1 MSYHAVAALTVA
13 FSLALGVIQEPVPA
27 AMPVGADCAR
37 HVATHTL
44 IRNDVLARLD
54 AADQNLPK
62 AEAALAQAQADLRA
76 LKAAADQLQAQKALL
91 EQHVGL
97 LEQALKLQVDVCA
110 SVCASGAALTPG
122 KVADAT
128 MQAAGA
134 AWEAI
139 DAPLGFAAGAGMC
152 VGIAWG
158 LNQVAR

>member
-1 MSYHAVAALTVA
+1 MSYHAVAAFTVA
-13 FSLALGVIQEPVPA
+13 LSLALGMLQDPVPA
-27 AMPVGADCAR
+27 ALPVGADCVR

-62 AEAALAQAQADLRA
+62 AEAALAQAQADLRV

-97 LEQALKLQVDVCA
+97 MEQALKLQGD
-110 SVCASGAALTPG
+110 VCASGAALTPG

-128 MQAAGA
+128 VQAAGA

>member
-13 FSLALGVIQEPVPA
+13 FSLALGVLQDPVPA
-27 AMPVGADCAR
+27 ALPVGADCAR

-91 EQHVGL
+91 EQHIGL
-97 LEQALKLQVDVCA
+97 VEQALKLQGDVCA
-110 SVCASGAALTPG
+110 PSPARVVT
-122 KVADAT
+122 D
-128 MQAAGA
+128 AAGA

>member
-1 MSYHAVAALTVA
+1 MSYHAVALTVA
-13 FSLALGVIQEPVPA
+13 FSLVLGVLQDPVPA
-27 AMPVGADCAR
+27 ALPVGADCAR

-110 SVCASGAALTPG
+110 SGAALTPS

-128 MQAAGA
+128 VQAAGA

>member
-62 AEAALAQAQADLRA
+62 AEAALAQSAPT
-76 LKAAADQLQAQKALL
+76 
-91 EQHVGL
+91 G
-97 LEQALKLQVDVCA
+97 
-110 SVCASGAALTPG
+110 
-122 KVADAT
+122 
-128 MQAAGA
+128 MAAGTTSSKRKKPC
-134 AWEAI
+134 WSSTSGSWNR
-139 DAPLGFAAGAGMC
+139 L
-152 VGIAWG
+152 
-158 LNQVAR
+158 

>member
-1 MSYHAVAALTVA
+1 MSYHTVALTVA
-13 FSLALGVIQEPVPA
+13 FSLVLGVLQDPVPA
-27 AMPVGADCAR
+27 AMPVGADCAK

-62 AEAALAQAQADLRA
+62 AEAALKQAQADLQA
-76 LKAAADQLQAQKALL
+76 LKSAANQLQAQKALL
-91 EQHVGL
+91 EQHIGL
-97 LEQALKLQVDVCA
+97 LEQAMKLQGD
-110 SVCASGAALTPG
+110 VCASGAALTPG

-128 MQAAGA
+128 VQAAGA
-134 AWEAI
+134 VWEAI

>member
-27 AMPVGADCAR
+27 ALPVGADCAR

-97 LEQALKLQVDVCA
+97 LEQALKLQGDVCA
-110 SVCASGAALTPG
+110 PSPARVVT
-122 KVADAT
+122 D
-128 MQAAGA
+128 AAGA